1 MKTASWLAIAAIAG
15 GVAYTAKGC
24 LNRPAPDQKLAG
36 QLEDLCEIA
45 RKGAEKPVAGVKKL
59 GRYVIQHGGD
69 LAKNAVDMIAL
80 IERIP
85 DDDAHDERAM
95 LARDRLQA
103 VSCKDDW
110 ERFNRAIDGDQEAME
125 LIQDA
130 MVRLNSTLE
139 IILGPRMR
147 LRDLPARIEGLVPRV
162 TR

>member
-1 MKTASWLAIAAIAG
+1 MKATSWLAIAAIVG

-36 QLEDLCEIA
+36 QIEDLCEIA
-45 RKGAEKPVAGVKKL
+45 RTGAEKPVAGVKKL
-59 GRYVIQHGGD
+59 GRFFVQYGGD
-69 LAKNAVDMIAL
+69 FAKNAVDMIAL

-95 LARDRLQA
+95 LARDRLHA
-103 VSCKDDW
+103 VGCKDDW
-110 ERFNRAIDGDQEAME
+110 ERFNRAIDGDPEAMA

-139 IILGPRMR
+139 IILGPRLR
-147 LRDLPARIEGLVPRV
+147 LRDLPARIEGLVPGPAR
-162 TR
+162 

>member
-1 MKTASWLAIAAIAG
+1 MTKARWLAIAALAG

-36 QLEDLCEIA
+36 QLDDLCEIA
-45 RKGAEKPVAGVKKL
+45 RAGAEEPVAGVRQL

-85 DDDAHDERAM
+85 DDDAHDERAE
-95 LARDRLQA
+95 LARERLQA
-103 VSCKDDW
+103 VGCKDDW
-110 ERFNRAIDGDQEAME
+110 ERFNRAIDESEEAMR

-130 MVRLNSTLE
+130 MVRLNGTLE
-139 IILGPRMR
+139 IILGPRLR
-147 LRDLPARIEGLVPRV
+147 LRDLPARIEGLVPGV

>member
-1 MKTASWLAIAAIAG
+1 MTKARWLAIAAIAG
-15 GVAYTAKGC
+15 GVSYTAKGC

-45 RKGAEKPVAGVKKL
+45 RTGAEKPVAGVKKL
-59 GRYVIQHGGD
+59 GRYMIQHGGD

-85 DDDAHDERAM
+85 DDDAHDERAII
-95 LARDRLQA
+95 ARDRLHE

-110 ERFNRAIDGDQEAME
+110 DRFNRAIDGDPDAMA

-130 MVRLNSTLE
+130 MTRLNATLE

-147 LRDLPARIEGLVPRV
+147 LRDLPARIEGLVPV